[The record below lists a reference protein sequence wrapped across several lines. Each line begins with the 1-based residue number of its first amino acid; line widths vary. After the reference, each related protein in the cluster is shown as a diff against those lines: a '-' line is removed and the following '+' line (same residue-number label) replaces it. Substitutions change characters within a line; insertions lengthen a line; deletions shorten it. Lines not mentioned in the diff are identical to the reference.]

1 MRYTIDYKR
10 KAIDTSKMRIYINDR
25 TYTKWSFRNLE
36 NNNVVDAADLPPP
49 FQTINPVEHKLFS
62 KDILSIIS
70 PIAYEVI
77 YSSIKTNDK
86 IAGVLILENNKTYGR
101 TSNKKRLLYK
111 CIPDDTHLPVFL
123 VAYDV
128 NLGFSKFQ
136 KNKYVVFKYDNWNDK
151 HPHGIITETIG
162 DVDGLDAFYEYQ
174 LYCKSLHISLVEFNN
189 ATRKTLKQH
198 THQEYI
204 DKIMHQHQQH
214 HQHQDPKT
222 PNNIDPHNTEIEDHR
237 SRHIFTIDPPNST
250 DFDDGFSI
258 TTNDENNTTTV
269 TIYIANVYFWLE
281 TLSLWKSF
289 SKRVAT
295 IYLPDRRRPML
306 PTILSDSLCSLQE
319 NQTRFAFALEIT
331 INNDTAQSDPTSR
344 PTYKNVIINVAHNYR
359 YEDTDLLHENKHYI
373 NLLNITQKMDKTVK
387 TSHDLVSYWMIYMNK
402 ITGAYMAENKVGI
415 FRATTYEPS
424 LAATTIHQPDHID
437 HSETIEL
444 LNEDTQ
450 RVIKS
455 WNNNIG
461 KYVVFDESVSLEHH
475 MMDRQYIHITSP
487 IRRIVDLLNQMILC
501 RHLKIVS
508 LSQDAETF
516 LNSWMQQIEYI
527 NTSMRSIR
535 KIQTDCEL
543 INRCFTDQT
552 IIHREHV
559 GVVFDK
565 IVKNDGTNHYMVYLE
580 NIKLL
585 SRIITHVDIPVYSI
599 CKFSMFL
606 FEDEY
611 KTKRKI
617 RLQLIG

>member
-1 MRYTIDYKR
+1 MTCNIEHIKH
-10 KAIDTSKMRIYINDR
+10 KMRIYINDR
-25 TYTKWSFRNLE
+25 TYTKWSFHNLE
-36 NNNVVDAADLPPP
+36 NNGVVDPADLPLPL
-49 FQTINPVEHKLFS
+49 QTINPVEHKLFC
-62 KDILSIIS
+62 KDILTVTS
-70 PIAYEVI
+70 PTEYEVV
-77 YSSIKTNDK
+77 YSSTKTNDK

-101 TSNKKRLLYK
+101 TVNKKRLLYK

-123 VAYDV
+123 VPYELK
-128 NLGFSKFQ
+128 LGFSKFQ
-136 KNKYVVFKYDNWNDK
+136 KNKYVVFKYDHWDEK

-162 DVDGLDAFYEYQ
+162 DVDGLDTFYEYQ
-174 LYCKSLHISLVEFNN
+174 LHCKSLHISLVEFND

-204 DKIMHQHQQH
+204 DEIMRNHHH
-214 HQHQDPKT
+214 HQ
-222 PNNIDPHNTEIEDHR
+222 DHR
-237 SRHIFTIDPPNST
+237 HKHIFTIDPPNST

-258 TTNDENNTTTV
+258 TQNNENNTTTV

-319 NQTRFAFALEIT
+319 NQTRFAFAVEIIIDNT
-331 INNDTAQSDPTSR
+331 TQTVSKTS
-344 PTYKNVIINVAHNYR
+344 PPVYKNVIINVAHNYR
-359 YEDTDLLHENKHYI
+359 YDDTELLHENQHYI
-373 NLLNITQKMDKTVK
+373 NMLNITQKMDKTVK

-402 ITGAYMAENKVGI
+402 ITGVYMAENKVGI
-415 FRATTYEPS
+415 FRATTYETAQ
-424 LAATTIHQPDHID
+424 LATTPTTIPTDDQQQDR
-437 HSETIEL
+437 IEL

-450 RVIKS
+450 RVIQS

-461 KYVVFDESVSLEHH
+461 KYVVFDEGVSLKHH

-501 RHLKIVS
+501 RQLKLVS

-516 LNSWMQQIEYI
+516 LNSWIQQIEYI

-543 INRCFTDQT
+543 INRCFTDPT
-552 IIHREHV
+552 IISREHV

-565 IVKNDGTNHYMVYLE
+565 IVKNDGTRHYMVYLE

-585 SRIITHVDIPVYSI
+585 SRIITHVDIPAYST

-617 RLQLIG
+617 RLQIIE